1 MTSLITR
8 CPKCATAFNVTDA
21 HLNSANGAVRCGSC
35 LNVFNGREHLTDTAK
50 KTPAAVMLDDELFLD
65 DELAQDEYTHNTPEY
80 GTAKA
85 IFEAQEEETVEV
97 DDDESWVLKLLEDE
111 GHSPSQL
118 GLKEKPLPANT
129 QVPTASPATPA
140 TQAHQSSTPPEIA
153 INSTKAAQKATIA
166 TQTPA
171 ATDTLAQH
179 IATPNAP
186 SAPLPKG
193 TEEHMQQSHDD
204 SDSITEE
211 DTQIPSDIL
220 QAFGSNTPEQ
230 TRTGAAKHDSNVA
243 APTQAARKASEYAA
257 NKAQEPEPE
266 ADIAEQEL
274 AELQQELE
282 VAKLEIVPKEANHN
296 DSRLLVDAI
305 EVEAVELQY
314 TGQRPAW
321 LSRLIWLFLATLA
334 TTALAGQIAWL
345 KFNELSLKDPY
356 RQYYGIACEYLGCT
370 LPQLK
375 DLSKIRTTNLL
386 VRTHPTT
393 PSALLVDVV
402 IQNHANFEQPFP
414 KLTLVFSNIKN
425 KIVASRAFSP
435 SEYLGGDLAG
445 ADLMPAQKEIHLS
458 LELVDP
464 GKGAVSYKITIN
476 E

>member
-35 LNVFNGREHLTDTAK
+35 LNVFNGREHLTDSAK

-65 DELAQDEYTHNTPEY
+65 DELSQDEYTHNTPEY
-80 GTAKA
+80 GTAEA
-85 IFEAQEEETVEV
+85 IIEPQEEETVEV
-97 DDDESWVLKLLEDE
+97 EDDESWVLKLLEDE

-118 GLKEKPLPANT
+118 GLKEKPLIANT
-129 QVPTASPATPA
+129 Q
-140 TQAHQSSTPPEIA
+140 
-153 INSTKAAQKATIA
+153 AAPI
-166 TQTPA
+166 TQTPSSA
-171 ATDTLAQH
+171 ANTKHPNAKIDATTAAPKTTVAAPIATDTIAQH
-179 IATPNAP
+179 IAAP
-186 SAPLPKG
+186 DASPAPLPKG
-193 TEEHMQQSHDD
+193 TEEHMQHSHDD

-211 DTQIPSDIL
+211 DTQIPMDIL
-220 QAFGSNTPEQ
+220 QAFGTETP
-230 TRTGAAKHDSNVA
+230 AKKQDIKPAEAHSVNAV

-257 NKAQEPEPE
+257 TKAQEPEPE
-266 ADIAEQEL
+266 AHIAEQEL

-282 VAKLEIVPKEANHN
+282 VAKLEVVPKEGSRN

-305 EVEAVELQY
+305 EVDAVELQY

-321 LSRLIWLFLATLA
+321 LSRLTWLLLAILA
-334 TTALAGQIAWL
+334 TTALIGQIAWL
-345 KFNELSLKDPY
+345 KFDELSVKEPY
-356 RQYYGIACEYLGCT
+356 RQYYGIACEHLGCT
-370 LPQLK
+370 LAQLK
-375 DLSKIRTTNLL
+375 DLSKIRTTDLL
-386 VRTHPTT
+386 VRTHPTRQE
-393 PSALLVDVV
+393 ALLVDVV
-402 IQNHANFEQPFP
+402 IQNHATFEQPFP

-425 KIVASRAFSP
+425 KIVASRAFNP

-445 ADLMPAQKEIHLS
+445 ADLMPAQKAIHLS